1 MENQINN
8 NFFDEDEITYLTAI
22 GKYDQIK
29 KAIALGQTI
38 DLLPDDPQIL
48 LDRIDKEIPNDY
60 EKGLEKLKWI
70 EENEPEFFIQIVA
83 LFEVLNEAQEEETK
97 VEKLDLNAIRQ
108 QEENEMFDLIMKK
121 IKGIE

>member
-8 NFFDEDEITYLTAI
+8 DFFDEDEITYLTAI

-29 KAIALGQTI
+29 KAIALGHTV
-38 DLLPDDPQIL
+38 DLLPDDPQVL

-70 EENEPEFFIQIVA
+70 EEHEPEFFIQIVA

-97 VEKLDLNAIRQ
+97 VEKLDLNAIKE
-108 QEENEMFDLIMKK
+108 QEENEMFELIMNK
-121 IKGIE
+121 IKGND